1 MMRQTMNNDLLTDLP
16 VELTAQFQS
25 VNMPLQKI
33 MELEVGGVL
42 PLDLLLDNELVLMA
56 PGNKPIAQGELV
68 IVGNKFG
75 LKITKINL
83 KAGTAPSSKLSSP
96 PQVDSNLLE
105 QAVNAGAG
113 ATAMS
118 NLVENESTPIQESAE
133 EDISDLQN
141 ELDDLPNGIDD
152 EQDDTNK
159 ELEDVGLNPDELDDL
174 EDLY

>member
-1 MMRQTMNNDLLTDLP
+1 MNNDLLTDLP

-42 PLDLLLDNELVLMA
+42 PLDLLLDNELVLIA

-83 KAGTAPSSKLSSP
+83 KAGSVPNAKLSSP
-96 PQVDSNLLE
+96 PPVDQNLLE
-105 QAVNAGAG
+105 QAVNVGAA
-113 ATAMS
+113 ATLMEEES
-118 NLVENESTPIQESAE
+118 LVEKSE

-141 ELDDLPNGIDD
+141 ELDDIPSSIDD
-152 EQDDTNK
+152 EDEKDDTDQ